1 MKEKNKIYDIII
13 VWAGAAWLFSA
24 INIPKKFSKLILEKN
39 PNPWV
44 KILLSWWER
53 ANVSNMDIEPERD
66 YFWQNKK
73 ALKSVFARYNQWDI
87 MSWFAENW
95 INIVEEDRW
104 RLILESWDSKELL
117 NILVK
122 KAKNN
127 NSEIICKQD
136 VKEIRKTYYNSIP
149 LSGTFSLQEKENQ
162 KIFEIQTEDNK
173 KYFAHNI
180 VISTWWKSFFQV
192 WTTGEW
198 YNFAKTFWLNII
210 EPTRALWWLSTQEN
224 LSDISGISS
233 DLKVELFDQPS
244 PPAPLPNGRGE
255 LKNKII
261 YSEFWPL
268 LFTHFGLSWPIIFN
282 TWNALWE
289 YLNKIKL
296 NPEDF
301 EKYIIQNIKIKITFW
316 NLEKI
321 PKRVI
326 KHFKLDELEE
336 KEIILKIQN
345 FRSWKEAKATGWWI
359 DLNELDKFMQSKK
372 VENLFF
378 IWEVCDITGKTG
390 WFNLQWAWSSDFSCS
405 EFFKK

>member
-1 MKEKNKIYDIII
+1 LKEENKKNKIYDVII

-53 ANVSNMDIEPERD
+53 ANVSNMNIEPERD
-66 YFWQNKK
+66 YFGQNKK
-73 ALKSVFARYNQWDI
+73 ALKSVFTRYNQWDI

-127 NSEIICKQD
+127 NSEIICKQN
-136 VKEIRKTYYNSIP
+136 VK
-149 LSGTFSLQEKENQ
+149 
-162 KIFEIQTEDNK
+162 KISKKLEFFEVQTEENK
-173 KYFAHNI
+173 KYFAKN
-180 VISTWWKSFFQV
+180 VIISSWGKSFFQV

-233 DLKVELFDQPS
+233 DLKVELFDDNYS
-244 PPAPLPNGRGE
+244 
-255 LKNKII
+255 KKII

-316 NLEKI
+316 DLEKV

-326 KHFKLDELEE
+326 KHFNLNSLRAEGFSPLQ
-336 KEIILKIQN
+336 IILKIQN

-390 WFNLQWAWSSDFSCS
+390 WFNLQWAWSSAYCCS